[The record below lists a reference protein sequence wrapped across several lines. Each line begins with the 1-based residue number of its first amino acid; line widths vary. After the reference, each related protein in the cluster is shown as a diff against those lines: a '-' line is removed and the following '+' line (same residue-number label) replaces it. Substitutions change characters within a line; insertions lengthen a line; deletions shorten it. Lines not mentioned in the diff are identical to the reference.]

1 MSMPQ
6 SAALAEQARNLEHG
20 TWIIVAWKDSPP
32 TMALFLRYKMGS
44 KKDGSY
50 PKNFMGDRSMSCYY
64 PNDKIHGRHV
74 SDFATH
80 SQVLAVLGK
89 LDVPPSH
96 NL

>member
-1 MSMPQ
+1 MIPQ
-6 SAALAEQARNLEHG
+6 TEKLAELARNLEHG
-20 TWIIVAWKDSPP
+20 TWIIVQWKDAAP

-50 PKNFMGDRSMSCYY
+50 PKNYTGDRSMSCYY
-64 PNDKIHGRHV
+64 PNDKIHGRNV

-80 SQVLAVLGK
+80 SQVIAVLGK
-89 LDVPPSH
+89 LDVPPSA